1 MVFSMVRKEPD
12 FLQELYLGQYFEKLV
27 KRFLETLP
35 QLRKAKPKPKG
46 KIQRKDAKKE
56 SSDADQGEN

>member
-12 FLQELYLGQYFEKLV
+12 FLQEFYLGQYFEKLV
-27 KRFLETLP
+27 KRFLKMP
-35 QLRKAKPKPKG
+35 PKPRKAKPKPKG

-56 SSDADQGEN
+56 SSDAGL